1 MTSSINRKIQEQIK
15 ENKILEKQKVANA
28 EALINNIE
36 ILEPEPV
43 VEVEVVVEE
52 VVKEK
57 AKAKA
62 KPVAKKKKAVWEE
75 IMSKSMLIIIA
86 RQNKKKEERLEIM
99 QEDRW

>member
-15 ENKILEKQKVANA
+15 ENKILEKQKAANA

-57 AKAKA
+57 AK
-62 KPVAKKKKAVWEE
+62 PVTKKKKAV
-75 IMSKSMLIIIA
+75 A
-86 RQNKKKEERLEIM
+86 KKK
-99 QEDRW
+99 

>member
-15 ENKILEKQKVANA
+15 ENKILEKQKAANA

-52 VVKEK
+52 K

-62 KPVAKKKKAVWEE
+62 KPVAKKKKAV
-75 IMSKSMLIIIA
+75 A
-86 RQNKKKEERLEIM
+86 KKK
-99 QEDRW
+99 

>member
-15 ENKILEKQKVANA
+15 ENKILEKQKAANA

-62 KPVAKKKKAVWEE
+62 KPVAKKKK
-75 IMSKSMLIIIA
+75 SC
-86 RQNKKKEERLEIM
+86 KKEKCLIHTINN
-99 QEDRW
+99 QGAKK

>member
-15 ENKILEKQKVANA
+15 ENKILEKQKAANA

-43 VEVEVVVEE
+43 VEVEVVV
-52 VVKEK
+52 KEK

-62 KPVAKKKKAVWEE
+62 KPVTKKKKAV
-75 IMSKSMLIIIA
+75 A
-86 RQNKKKEERLEIM
+86 KKK
-99 QEDRW
+99 

>member
-15 ENKILEKQKVANA
+15 ENKILEKQKAANA

-62 KPVAKKKKAVWEE
+62 KPVTKKKKAV
-75 IMSKSMLIIIA
+75 A
-86 RQNKKKEERLEIM
+86 KKK
-99 QEDRW
+99 

>member
-43 VEVEVVVEE
+43 VEVEVVVER
-52 VVKEK
+52 
-57 AKAKA
+57 
-62 KPVAKKKKAVWEE
+62 
-75 IMSKSMLIIIA
+75 SG
-86 RQNKKKEERLEIM
+86 
-99 QEDRW
+99 

>member
-15 ENKILEKQKVANA
+15 ENKILEKKKIAIA
-28 EALINNIE
+28 EAVINNIE

-62 KPVAKKKKAVWEE
+62 KPVAKKKKVA
-75 IMSKSMLIIIA
+75 
-86 RQNKKKEERLEIM
+86 KKKSV
-99 QEDRW
+99 

>member
-15 ENKILEKQKVANA
+15 ENKILEKQKAANA

-43 VEVEVVVEE
+43 VEVKVVVEE

-62 KPVAKKKKAVWEE
+62 KPVTKKKKAV
-75 IMSKSMLIIIA
+75 A
-86 RQNKKKEERLEIM
+86 KKK
-99 QEDRW
+99 